1 MEFTPIT
8 TQEEFNEAI
17 KDRLARERRVTAE
30 KYADYDEM
38 KSRSAPS
45 SRRSSRE
52 PMRPQSCR
60 DRSTS

>member
-30 KYADYDEM
+30 KYADYDEL
-38 KSRSAPS
+38 
-45 SRRSSRE
+45 
-52 PMRPQSCR
+52 
-60 DRSTS
+60 

>member
-30 KYADYDEM
+30 NTQIM
-38 KSRSAPS
+38 
-45 SRRSSRE
+45 
-52 PMRPQSCR
+52 
-60 DRSTS
+60 TS